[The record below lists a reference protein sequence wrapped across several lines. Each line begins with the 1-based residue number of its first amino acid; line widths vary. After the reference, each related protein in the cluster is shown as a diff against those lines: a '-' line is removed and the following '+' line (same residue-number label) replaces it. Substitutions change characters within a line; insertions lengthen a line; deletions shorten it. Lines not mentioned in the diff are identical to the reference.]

1 MSMTE
6 PVHLF
11 SGVLVESS
19 ALYPKD
25 PASGTL
31 NPSYRR
37 LEQAEQDGE
46 PLTIAGAAKVS
57 FFTRFFDSQQAW

>member
-1 MSMTE
+1 
-6 PVHLF
+6 
-11 SGVLVESS
+11 VLVESS

-37 LEQAEQDGE
+37 LERAEQDGE

-57 FFTRFFDSQQAW
+57 LFTRFFDSQQAW